1 MMKINLRTIM
11 FGGIIIVCI
20 IAVGMAI
27 YIPFSNN
34 KPEQTNTL
42 EDPTRATTEN
52 KELAGNFNKIFE
64 SKLDYQGYN
73 VDTLGIIKNN
83 REKDIVYTIYETKRV
98 VDNRYDMDLK
108 IPIIN
113 ISNNT
118 SVEKFNEKIQSLFV
132 DKANDIMKNAAQ
144 NTIYSID
151 YMSYVNTNIL
161 SLVIRSTLKEGN
173 NPQRVIIQTYNY
185 NLSTNEEITL
195 NQILEI
201 KGLNRQTVENTIMN
215 EVKLANDEAENLKH
229 LGYNV
234 YTRDLTSNIYKL
246 DHTDN
251 YILGPDNKL
260 YIIYPYGNA
269 NFTDEMDVIVF

>member
-1 MMKINLRTIM
+1 MKLSLRTFCFILI
-11 FGGIIIVCI
+11 GIVC
-20 IAVGMAI
+20 V
-27 YIPFSNN
+27 FSVVFALYMQFATEE
-34 KPEQTNTL
+34 PEPTNTL
-42 EDPTRATTEN
+42 QNPVSVSDEN
-52 KELAGNFNKIFE
+52 RKIAENFKTLFE
-64 SKLDYQGYN
+64 NRLDYQNSGVN
-73 VDTLGIIKNN
+73 TLGVTKKDTA
-83 REKDIVYTIYETKRV
+83 KDIIYTVVSTKRV
-98 VDNRYDMDLK
+98 VENRYDIDLN

-118 SVEKFNEKIQSLFV
+118 SVEQFNEKIQSLFV
-132 DKANDIMKNAAQ
+132 DKANDIMKNATQ

-151 YMSYVNTNIL
+151 YMAYVNTNIL

-185 NLSTNEEITL
+185 NLSTNEEISL

-201 KGLNRQTVENTIMN
+201 KGLNAKQVEDTIKSTVQQAN
-215 EVKLANDEAENLKH
+215 EEAETLKR

-234 YTRDLTSNIYKL
+234 YTRDLNSNIYQL
-246 DHTDN
+246 QNTDN

-260 YIIYPYGNA
+260 YLIYPYGNA

>member
-1 MMKINLRTIM
+1 MKINLRTII
-11 FGGIIIVCI
+11 FGIIIIICI
-20 IAVGMAI
+20 IAVVMAI
-27 YIPFSNN
+27 YIPFSSN
-34 KPEQTNTL
+34 KPEQANTV
-42 EDPTRATTEN
+42 DNPTSITEEN
-52 KELAGNFNKIFE
+52 KQLAENFNKIFE
-64 SKLDYQGYN
+64 NKLEYQGYN
-73 VDTLGIIKNN
+73 VDTLGIVKSN
-83 REKDIVYTIYETKRV
+83 REKDIIYTIVETKRV
-98 VDNRYDMDLK
+98 VDNRYDIDLK

-118 SVEKFNEKIQSLFV
+118 SVERFNEKIQSLFV
-132 DKANDIMKNAAQ
+132 DKANDIIKNATQ

-151 YMSYVNTNIL
+151 YMAYVNTNIL

-195 NQILEI
+195 NQILDI
-201 KGLNRQTVENTIMN
+201 KGLNTLTIESTIVTKVQIAN
-215 EVKLANDEAENLKH
+215 EEAESLKR

-246 DHTDN
+246 ENTDC